1 MDRPKIITDEL
12 SCCLVTGALKI
23 FLHAPWCHVRTVM
36 SCMLQDVERL
46 PRDVKVVC
54 PAVSVGYV
62 SRGGPRS
69 ADHVDILGHVDVL
82 RDVLT
87 IASGHGDELQDKILS
102 DVKRIADNIKLDV
115 GCD

>member
-1 MDRPKIITDEL
+1 MH
-12 SCCLVTGALKI
+12 GASTMQGL
-23 FLHAPWCHVRTVM
+23 
-36 SCMLQDVERL
+36 ERL
-46 PRDVKVVC
+46 PTGCGPGISRRSKKCYVND
-54 PAVSVGYV
+54 V

-69 ADHVDILGHVDVL
+69 ADHVDILGHMDVL
-82 RDVLT
+82 KDILT

>member
-1 MDRPKIITDEL
+1 
-12 SCCLVTGALKI
+12 
-23 FLHAPWCHVRTVM
+23 
-36 SCMLQDVERL
+36 MLQGSERL
-46 PRDVKVVC
+46 PRDVAACIQACSQSCCVDD
-54 PAVSVGYV
+54 V

-82 RDVLT
+82 TDILT
-87 IASGHGDELQDKILS
+87 IASGHGDQLQDKILS